1 MLFTPDAEFTHVAG
15 AVHGGR
21 MFRENVRGNLRFI
34 TKHHGLRAAALAR
47 WVILAGCVLRAPRYR
62 QYLRIAR
69 WLARGSVP
77 ELLAG

>member
-1 MLFTPDAEFTHVAG
+1 
-15 AVHGGR
+15 

-34 TKHHGLRAAALAR
+34 AKHHGLRAAARAR
-47 WVILAGCVLRAPRYR
+47 WVLFVGCVLRAPRDR
-62 QYLRIAR
+62 QYLRIAS

>member
-1 MLFTPDAEFTHVAG
+1 MLF
-15 AVHGGR
+15 
-21 MFRENVRGNLRFI
+21 
-34 TKHHGLRAAALAR
+34 
-47 WVILAGCVLRAPRYR
+47 AGCVLRAPRDR